1 MADQASEQANR
12 AGMSPGRLVVIFYLG
27 AGLVLSLFLWKV
39 LAQVWPFGDSND
51 ALESVGLS
59 VTQVAGTVLAAG
71 IAIGCYMHPRT
82 KGLSYEVATEL
93 MKVTWPSWEET
104 RTSTTAVVVASLVAA
119 VVLFGIDSAAYKLM
133 VDWLPV
139 LWGKF

>member
-39 LAQVWPFGDSND
+39 LALVWPFGDTND

-59 VTQVAGTVLAAG
+59 ITQVLGTVLAAG
-71 IAIGCYMHPRT
+71 TAIGCYAHPRT
-82 KGLSYEVATEL
+82 RALSYEVATEL

-119 VVLFGIDSAAYKLM
+119 VVLFGIDSVAYKLM